1 MPNIEDF
8 FSNSLIEKKYLQL
21 LANKEIKVISFDI
34 FDTLFFR
41 KCGLAI
47 NVFEIMGEHEEI
59 VAKFDTPSAF
69 SQYRQNAEKA
79 ARKLLSNKEDITLKE
94 IYEQLPLSEQEKKRF
109 QEIELLTEKEM
120 LVVNPQLERWIH
132 FAINAGKKVIL
143 LSDMYLSSSEVQE
156 IALSKLTHQDKI
168 SKIYMSN
175 EYGKTKATGN
185 LFLHAMQELQIIPQE
200 LLHIG
205 DNQRSDIVIPQSFN
219 IQTLYYGQNTQ
230 QKERRKHEISYM
242 QEDFRGGNHVR
253 TLGSLLNSYE
263 DDLQKFYFDIGVCV
277 FAPLLWEF
285 SHWLTD
291 VTKKFDIEQLS
302 FIMREGA
309 IFQKCFTMLYP
320 QMQTNLLYASRKSTN
335 FLTLQAEDIGS
346 INFNMYKNFS
356 IYDLYTSFFLEIE
369 NETIE
374 SYAQSL
380 CEDAKGVFIGDRTL
394 LALAIEDIQSK
405 TLTIKN
411 AIHEQKELLLNY
423 LQDLSINKNT
433 SLIDFGGGGT
443 IIKRLV
449 EFLPQE
455 LRPVT
460 NILFYQHAQGYKKL
474 SNEHVLA
481 FLPSTKKTVRAIQ
494 SIHRTPEF
502 IEILFNGLNETT
514 AGYVS
519 QNAKATPNTYL
530 PKSNQEHLLNIT
542 AAFSNA
548 IELFFEL
555 ARAYELTPKS
565 YDREQLTLMLSRL
578 IELPT
583 KYESDFFGEL
593 AYDEGKAS
601 NSFYK
606 LIDAS
611 KLEYI
616 QTLGLQKAHQEFISS
631 PTKHRYKIPWM
642 EGLITQLAPS
652 HLIQYYGASTNPNQ
666 EIIDRLLF
674 QLDISKQKQIMV
686 YGAGELFIQLL
697 PYLQER
703 NIKIE
708 ALIDS
713 RAEVNSFMTEGYN
726 VVSLYEALRDK
737 DEATIVIASGVFC
750 EAIKKQ
756 ILEFAHFQ
764 NKEIQIIT

>member
-41 KCGLAI
+41 KCGPAV
-47 NVFEIMGEHEEI
+47 NVFEIMGEHKEI

-79 ARKLLSNKEDITLKE
+79 ARKLLLNKEDITLEE
-94 IYEQLPLSEQEKKRF
+94 IYEQLPLSEVEKKRF

-120 LVVNPQLERWIH
+120 LLVNPQLERWVH
-132 FAINAGKKVIL
+132 FAINAGKRVIL

-156 IALSKLTHQDKI
+156 IALSKLTHKDKI

-253 TLGSLLNSYE
+253 TLGSLLNPYE
-263 DDLQKFYFDIGVCV
+263 NDLQKFYFDIGVSI

-285 SHWLTD
+285 SHWLAD
-291 VTKKFDIEQLS
+291 VTKKFELEQLS

-320 QMQTNLLYASRKSTN
+320 QTQTNLLYASRKSTN
-335 FLTLQAEDIGS
+335 FLTLQADDVGS
-346 INFNMYKNFS
+346 VNFNMYKNFS
-356 IYDLYTSFFLEIE
+356 IEDLYKSFFLEIE
-369 NETIE
+369 DNTIK
-374 SYAQSL
+374 SFAGTL
-380 CEDAKGVFIGDRTL
+380 CQEAKNVLIENTTLLFLVISDIQNRTL
-394 LALAIEDIQSK
+394 KVQ
-405 TLTIKN
+405 N
-411 AIHEQKELLLNY
+411 AIDEQKELLMRY
-423 LQDLSINKNT
+423 LKNLYIT
-433 SLIDFGGGGT
+433 ANTAFIDFGGGGT
-443 IIKRLV
+443 IIKRLT
-449 EFLPQE
+449 EFLPKE
-455 LRPVT
+455 LSPNT
-460 NILFYQHAQGYKKL
+460 NILLYEHAQGYKTL
-474 SNEHVLA
+474 SSKHILA
-481 FLPSTKKTVRAIQ
+481 FLPYSKKTAKAIA

-502 IEILFNGLNETT
+502 MEILLNGTNDTTENYAQLN
-514 AGYVS
+514 ARIF
-519 QNAKATPNTYL
+519 ANTYL
-530 PKSNQEHLLNIT
+530 PQSNQVNIVKIT
-542 AAFSNA
+542 NAFHYG

-555 ARAYELTPKS
+555 SKTYKLTPKS
-565 YDREQLTLMLSRL
+565 YDREKLTLMLARI

-583 KYESDFFGEL
+583 KNEVEFLGALE
-593 AYDEGKAS
+593 YDEGKAS
-601 NSFYK
+601 ASIYK
-606 LIDAS
+606 LIDEQ
-611 KLEYI
+611 KMQYVQKETLEKIHTNFLQNPTNYR
-616 QTLGLQKAHQEFISS
+616 QT
-631 PTKHRYKIPWM
+631 IPWV
-642 EGLITQLAPS
+642 EGVITKLS
-652 HLIQYYGASTNPNQ
+652 TNYLVKFYGASINPNQ
-666 EIIDRLLF
+666 EIIDRLLL
-674 QLDISKQKQIMV
+674 QLDVSKQKRIMV
-686 YGAGELFIQLL
+686 YGAGELFVQLL

-703 NIKIE
+703 NIEIE

-713 RAEVNSFMTEGYN
+713 RAEINSFEVEGHG
-726 VVSLYEALRDK
+726 VVSLEQALKNK
-737 DEATIVIASGVFC
+737 DEVIILIASGVYTQNINSLIQEFSL
-750 EAIKKQ
+750 IHQKKIQ
-756 ILEFAHFQ
+756 VIL
-764 NKEIQIIT
+764 